1 MLVLATTMAEKF
13 TPEDIELTP
22 FEELLDLGNVTE
34 ADLWDAVNDWLENF
48 TPAEFKGLIDAE
60 VKQ

>member
-1 MLVLATTMAEKF
+1 MAEKF